1 MKLHEYQTKQ
11 IFKNYRLNVPNSILI
26 TDAEQLGDALKAI
39 GDKCV
44 LKCQVHAGGRGKA
57 GGVKLVTN
65 SNEAS
70 EYVNTMLMSNLV
82 THQTDEAGVPITSIL
97 VEELTNIKTELYL
110 AMTLDRNNQCPTILA
125 SKAGGMEIEEVA
137 EFVGLKDELDK
148 TAQFLSHGQT
158 QWLEIALVVLKE
170 PKLVLMDEPT
180 AGMTNYETGL
190 TVKLFNKL
198 KETRTLIVVEHD
210 MGFVKEISD
219 VISVMHQGKLLAEG
233 KAQTI
238 EKDAKVKE
246 AYLGKKGITNA

>member
-1 MKLHEYQTKQ
+1 
-11 IFKNYRLNVPNSILI
+11 
-26 TDAEQLGDALKAI
+26 
-39 GDKCV
+39 
-44 LKCQVHAGGRGKA
+44 
-57 GGVKLVTN
+57 
-65 SNEAS
+65 
-70 EYVNTMLMSNLV
+70 
-82 THQTDEAGVPITSIL
+82 
-97 VEELTNIKTELYL
+97 
-110 AMTLDRNNQCPTILA
+110 
-125 SKAGGMEIEEVA
+125 
-137 EFVGLKDELDK
+137 
-148 TAQFLSHGQT
+148 
-158 QWLEIALVVLKE
+158 
-170 PKLVLMDEPT
+170 MDEPT

>member
-1 MKLHEYQTKQ
+1 MADFY
-11 IFKNYRLNVPNSILI
+11 
-26 TDAEQLGDALKAI
+26 
-39 GDKCV
+39 
-44 LKCQVHAGGRGKA
+44 
-57 GGVKLVTN
+57 TN
-65 SNEAS
+65 LPPKE
-70 EYVNTMLMSNLV
+70 
-82 THQTDEAGVPITSIL
+82 
-97 VEELTNIKTELYL
+97 
-110 AMTLDRNNQCPTILA
+110 
-125 SKAGGMEIEEVA
+125 
-137 EFVGLKDELDK
+137 KDELDK

-170 PKLVLMDEPT
+170 PTLVLMDEPT